1 MIIDCQTIQPLLSEF
16 QDDHLD
22 AQTAWEVQT
31 HVAGCAACA
40 QTQRELSRLRQALH
54 SLPAP
59 ALSTGFDAA
68 LAERLALT
76 RRPARPAAGSWK
88 DRLAALLTPAVPAWR
103 LRPVLA
109 FGAAGAAAGLGL
121 LFLSAPAQTPVLPV
135 PATAMQ
141 TVAVDHAFVDHAF
154 VAECVAQRRREAAGE
169 PLADLSAQN
178 LAGHLDPAPASD
190 APNASA
196 ATADAGMF

>member
-1 MIIDCQTIQPLLSEF
+1 MTIDCQTIQPLLSEF

-22 AQTAWEVQT
+22 AQTAWHVQT

-40 QTQRELSRLRQALH
+40 QTQRELSRLCDALH
-54 SLPAP
+54 TLPIP
-59 ALSTGFDAA
+59 ALSAGFDAA

-76 RRPARPAAGSWK
+76 RRPVISGPASWK
-88 DRLAALLTPAVPAWR
+88 DRLAALLAPSPHVRR

-121 LFLSAPAQTPVLPV
+121 LFLSAPTPPVSTV
-135 PATAMQ
+135 PAAAVQ
-141 TVAVDHAFVDHAF
+141 AVAVDHAF

-178 LAGHLDPAPASD
+178 LAGHLDAAPASD
-190 APNASA
+190 APNTDTA
-196 ATADAGMF
+196 AADAGMF

>member
-1 MIIDCQTIQPLLSEF
+1 MIFNCQTIQPLLSEF

-22 AQTAWEVQT
+22 AQTAWDVQT

-40 QTQRELSRLRQALH
+40 RTQRELSQLHDALH
-54 SLPAP
+54 TLPAP
-59 ALSTGFDAA
+59 ALSAGFDAA

-76 RRPARPAAGSWK
+76 RRPATPLTASWK
-88 DRLAALLTPAVPAWR
+88 DRLASIFVKPPARR

-109 FGAAGAAAGLGL
+109 FGAAGAAALGL
-121 LFLSAPAQTPVLPV
+121 FFLPAPAPPVTLP
-135 PATAMQ
+135 AAAQ
-141 TVAVDHAFVDHAF
+141 AAAVDHAF

-178 LAGHLDPAPASD
+178 LAGHLDAAPADST
-190 APNASA
+190 P
-196 ATADAGMF
+196 TDAGMF